1 MTYQKIN
8 LSKLNAHC
16 INNIVH
22 CPLNKQITKISSD
35 KQYVKHES
43 FALHEIVHIIVS
55 TYEMKIVGQFYCI
68 NVSPI
73 WQGVPGSWKYLDFV
87 F

>member
-1 MTYQKIN
+1 MTNQKIN

-43 FALHEIVHIIVS
+43 FALHELVHIIV
-55 TYEMKIVGQFYCI
+55 YGI
-68 NVSPI
+68 NIRDENCRSVLLHKCVSHLARCP
-73 WQGVPGSWKYLDFV
+73 WLLEVS
-87 F
+87 